1 MRLGDYPARWLVIGL
16 IAALFIGAKMRLVWP
31 GDLEYKSDESYM
43 VERVQKAGRSEPW
56 PALGMVSGASLA
68 RLRNPGM
75 SVWVY
80 LLPARLLHAE
90 DPLAMA
96 RITEW
101 SSIAALLI
109 WTGFALFCVNPVDRE
124 AWLWAVALIAVNP
137 LQVELDRKI
146 WAQCMFPLL
155 DCALL
160 IGWWYRRE
168 GWGAFLWG
176 LTGAWAGQ
184 VHLSGFFFAA
194 GLFLWTALFER
205 RLTAPEAATYPG
217 LRPATSKWPAWFAG
231 SALGAVTLYP
241 WIRYLLSLHLA
252 GATPEHPHGFPY
264 RFWQLWVLDSLGLH
278 MQTSLTTASF
288 LFLRFPT
295 IAGRPTYLVLL
306 LHAAVAAVALVIF
319 GRAGLSMLRDKRS
332 WIDRLLGRTSQSAFL
347 VSASMWG
354 FGFLMTVCYVWIHSH
369 YLIIALPFA
378 FVWLA
383 RSALLSGNQPAE
395 EKARVRSLTR
405 SRQLLAAV
413 CGLELLLSVA
423 FLCFIHVNG
432 GVPGSDYGIALRNI
446 GTKSVQGAGA
456 STSPGNP
463 I

>member
-16 IAALFIGAKMRLVWP
+16 IAALFVGAKLRLIWP

-43 VERVQKAGRSEPW
+43 VEQVRNAGRSEPW
-56 PALGMVSGASLA
+56 PALGMESGASLA
-68 RLRNPGM
+68 AVRNPGM

-80 LLPARLLHAE
+80 ILPARLLHAE
-90 DPLAMA
+90 DPLGMA

-109 WTGFALFCVNPVDRE
+109 WTGFALLCVNPGDRE

-146 WAQCMFPLL
+146 WSPCMLPLL

-168 GWGAFLWG
+168 VWGAFLWG
-176 LTGAWAGQ
+176 LAGAWAGQ
-184 VHLSGFFFAA
+184 IHMSGLVFAA
-194 GLFLWTALFER
+194 ALFLWTALFER

-217 LRPATSKWPAWFAG
+217 LRPETTKWPAWIIG

-241 WIRYLLSLHLA
+241 WIRHVLSSHLS
-252 GATPEHPHGFPY
+252 GAAPVHPNGFPF

-278 MQTSLTTASF
+278 MQVSLTTAFSG
-288 LFLRFPT
+288 FLRFPM
-295 IAGRPTYLVLL
+295 IAGRATYLVLL
-306 LHAAVAAVALVIF
+306 LHAALAGLALVIF
-319 GRAGLSMLRDKRS
+319 VRAGLAMLRDKRS
-332 WIDRLLGRTSQSAFL
+332 WIARFVGCSSQSAFL

-354 FGFLMTVCYVWIHSH
+354 FGLLMTGCYLWIHSH
-369 YLIIALPFA
+369 YLMVALPFA

-383 RSALLSGNQPAE
+383 RMALLSGDQPAE
-395 EKARVRSLTR
+395 ENARARSLSL
-405 SRQLLAAV
+405 SRRLLMAV

-423 FLCFIHVNG
+423 FLCFIHLNG
-432 GVPGSDYGIALRNI
+432 GAPGSDYGIAYHAQ
-446 GTKSVQGAGA
+446 TH
-456 STSPGNP
+456 
-463 I
+463 